1 MPVRIKPLP
10 VLPPRFD
17 LHEPE
22 RTTQPLLK
30 NVLWYWNEESTVTAA
45 TAAIA
50 KKFGSPYVVATSSGT
65 ASVHSAV
72 AACRMPPGTEVIVP
86 PITDVG
92 TIVGILYQ
100 NLIPVFADVDLD
112 SSNVT
117 AETIRSVLTEHTGAV
132 IAVHLA
138 GCPCEIGPIAELC
151 RQRGIHLIEDCAQGL
166 GATYRG
172 QHIGTFGRFGC
183 YSLNDQKHIT
193 CGEGGFILMKT
204 QDDYLACHNY
214 ADKFYDRERK
224 GVRLTAL
231 APNYRMSEL
240 DGAMTLAQLPKLDP
254 IVEKRRVLGEYLN
267 LELSGIKGI
276 IPQSKPSYAQA
287 SYFFYLFRYDKEIIK
302 TSQKEFLDGLQ
313 AEGIPATGVY
323 MNELLYKTPF
333 FTEKSFFPGGIW
345 PAEVISGRHYDY
357 RSVNLRN
364 SELLLLTSISLRL
377 HQGFEIDDIKDYV
390 AAIQQVVAKF
400 T

>member
-1 MPVRIKPLP
+1 
-10 VLPPRFD
+10 
-17 LHEPE
+17 
-22 RTTQPLLK
+22 
-30 NVLWYWNEESTVTAA
+30 
-45 TAAIA
+45 
-50 KKFGSPYVVATSSGT
+50 
-65 ASVHSAV
+65 
-72 AACRMPPGTEVIVP
+72 
-86 PITDVG
+86 
-92 TIVGILYQ
+92 
-100 NLIPVFADVDLD
+100 
-112 SSNVT
+112 
-117 AETIRSVLTEHTGAV
+117 
-132 IAVHLA
+132 
-138 GCPCEIGPIAELC
+138 
-151 RQRGIHLIEDCAQGL
+151 
-166 GATYRG
+166 
-172 QHIGTFGRFGC
+172 
-183 YSLNDQKHIT
+183 
-193 CGEGGFILMKT
+193 
-204 QDDYLACHNY
+204 
-214 ADKFYDRERK
+214 
-224 GVRLTAL
+224 
-231 APNYRMSEL
+231 
-240 DGAMTLAQLPKLDP
+240 
-254 IVEKRRVLGEYLN
+254 LN